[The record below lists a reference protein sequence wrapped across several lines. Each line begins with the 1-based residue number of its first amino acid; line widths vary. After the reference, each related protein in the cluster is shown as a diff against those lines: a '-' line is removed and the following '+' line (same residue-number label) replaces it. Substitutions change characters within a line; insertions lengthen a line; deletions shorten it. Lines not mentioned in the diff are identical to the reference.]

1 MLAFEQSISDHTYQL
16 SGAASQMSLKT
27 TPIALFLSCERVEQ
41 RVEPRGYFISS
52 LNMIIQMRVVQNRT
66 VVDGDLHFDNV
77 FLSCLTM

>member
-1 MLAFEQSISDHTYQL
+1 MLAFEQSISDHTHQL

-27 TPIALFLSCERVEQ
+27 TPIALFLSCE